1 MTRRRPRP
9 QHQDSGASLILA
21 IAFVVMIGAIA
32 AGLASLATSSMN
44 NRTTL
49 EQVRDRQYAA
59 DGAIEEAISTVRSFL
74 AGSDRDDCRSKG
86 SFPPDTLNSLA
97 IQVDWRNACGVV
109 RASDG
114 TVVAQRNVI
123 LSACVEPTAD
133 VECADANVIIR
144 AQVNFQQAS
153 TGVTKTYIQSWSVNR

>member
-1 MTRRRPRP
+1 VSRRPPRP

-59 DGAIEEAISTVRSFL
+59 DGAIEEAISQVRL
-74 AGSDRDDCRSKG
+74 QAGPALVDCSADG
-86 SFPPDTLNSLA
+86 WFEDSTLNGVE
-97 IQVDWRNACGVV
+97 IRVDWHNACGVV

-123 LSACVEPTAD
+123 FSACENTFASCD
-133 VECADANVIIR
+133 DANVIVR
-144 AQVNFQQAS
+144 AQVNFEQAS
-153 TGVTKTYIQSWSVNR
+153 TGAVTKTYIQSWSVNR